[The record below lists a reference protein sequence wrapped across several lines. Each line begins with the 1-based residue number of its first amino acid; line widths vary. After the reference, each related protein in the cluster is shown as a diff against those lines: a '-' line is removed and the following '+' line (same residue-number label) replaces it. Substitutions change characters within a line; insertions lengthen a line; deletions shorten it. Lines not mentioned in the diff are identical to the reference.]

1 MILKDNPL
9 SDFVVLPPQLRND
22 LWYSNVLTGIIRGA
36 LEMINLKV
44 KATFVRDI
52 LRGDSDIV
60 IRVELLEVLNDRYE
74 DEDD

>member
-1 MILKDNPL
+1 
-9 SDFVVLPPQLRND
+9 
-22 LWYSNVLTGIIRGA
+22 
-36 LEMINLKV
+36 MINLKV